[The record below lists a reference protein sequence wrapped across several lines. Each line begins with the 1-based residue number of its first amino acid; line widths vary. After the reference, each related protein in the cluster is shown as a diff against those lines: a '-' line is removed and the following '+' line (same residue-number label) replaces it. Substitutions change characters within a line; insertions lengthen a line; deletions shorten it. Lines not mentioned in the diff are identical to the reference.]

1 MVDEA
6 FRCAVIEWV
15 QTKKQR
21 KDLRKRLGASE
32 KVFRE
37 AEQVVLGHMTE
48 NKKKS
53 IATSSGVIKMKHRK
67 LRASKEERLK
77 VFQDVCKGT
86 KEDFEKILSC
96 PSERTR
102 SYLALQGQQKQKKK
116 ASSE

>member
-1 MVDEA
+1 METETILRNSVLK
-6 FRCAVIEWV
+6 WV
-15 QTKKQR
+15 QMKKER
-21 KDLRKRLGASE
+21 KELRKKLGASE

-37 AEQVVLGHMTE
+37 CEQTVLDHLSAH
-48 NKKKS
+48 KKKS
-53 IATSSGVIKMKHRK
+53 IQTSSGVIKMKHRK

-102 SYLALQGQQKQKKK
+102 SYLAFQQQQKKK